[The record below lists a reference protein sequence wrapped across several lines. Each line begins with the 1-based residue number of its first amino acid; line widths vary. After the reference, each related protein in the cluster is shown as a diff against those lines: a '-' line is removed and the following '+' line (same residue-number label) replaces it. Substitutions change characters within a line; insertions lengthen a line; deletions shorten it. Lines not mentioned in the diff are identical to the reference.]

1 MLKTVSLGFAD
12 ARGARLDG
20 GSNSESEF
28 RTAWPGAS
36 SAAGS
41 TFAVC
46 QAMLKSLV
54 AVPRSKALLSYAM
67 APVLD
72 KQRDERTNAQLPE

>member
-1 MLKTVSLGFAD
+1 MLETASFGFAD
-12 ARGARLDG
+12 ARGAGLDE

-28 RTAWPGAS
+28 RNAWPGAS

-67 APVLD
+67 ALVLD
-72 KQRDERTNAQLPE
+72 KQLDETTNAQLPE